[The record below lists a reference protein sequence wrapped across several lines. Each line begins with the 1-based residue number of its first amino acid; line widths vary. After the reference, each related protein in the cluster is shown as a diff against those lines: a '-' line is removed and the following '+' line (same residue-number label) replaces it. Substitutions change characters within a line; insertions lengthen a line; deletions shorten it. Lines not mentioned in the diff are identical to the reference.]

1 MKAFRP
7 TIPPAPKSQAAKPVP
22 PAPGTN
28 PAHPALTACG
38 RWEGT
43 DLILCVKVHPRG
55 GKFGIGRVVGD
66 ALRIKVA
73 SPPEDGR
80 ATEELLAG
88 LARTFGVRLSCVTLI
103 HGAFTPQKL
112 IRISRPAKLPPEL
125 MA

>member
-1 MKAFRP
+1 
-7 TIPPAPKSQAAKPVP
+7 
-22 PAPGTN
+22 
-28 PAHPALTACG
+28 
-38 RWEGT
+38 
-43 DLILCVKVHPRG
+43 VHPRG
-55 GKFGIGRVVGD
+55 GKFSIGRVVGD

-88 LARTFGVRLSCVTLI
+88 LARTFGVRPSCVTLI